1 METFKEI
8 FSSLHRST
16 NTHRKVRLKHNTLDR
31 LRLVTFSYI
40 IIYSIFLIS
49 SISCLESRNNRPPRF
64 LIDNNH
70 SEIVLRLKEGPDTP
84 AGKIILK

>member
-1 METFKEI
+1 METFKDI

-16 NTHRKVRLKHNTLDR
+16 NTHRKVRLKHNTPDR
-31 LRLVTFSYI
+31 LKLV
-40 IIYSIFLIS
+40 IIYSLFLIS

-84 AGKIILK
+84 AGKTKT